1 MATTTAA
8 DAAPTRPPPT
18 RSRLRPASSTP
29 PLKPATIV
37 ATCATCGR
45 RTYSAPSDAIKTAT
59 GIFHTT
65 LKGCC

>member
-1 MATTTAA
+1 MPNTTAA
-8 DAAPTRPPPT
+8 EHPAP
-18 RSRLRPASSTP
+18 A
-29 PLKPATIV
+29 ATIV

-65 LKGCC
+65 LKGCCS

>member
-1 MATTTAA
+1 MTTTTAA
-8 DAAPTRPPPT
+8 EQPGDQDRRP
-18 RSRLRPASSTP
+18 SSTP

-65 LKGCC
+65 LKGRCS